1 MNNQLIFDSIKSSFC
16 NLTNF
21 KIRQN
26 ALEIITPFSTI
37 NNKFIS
43 VFITTS
49 NNKIIITDNGWFNQ
63 NYYETSIEKE
73 LKITENK
80 IIVSY
85 TNTYNIKSI
94 LDKSDIIFFYKTC
107 EKIEQIPSAVFDLA
121 NFMVGIVNSFLIQ
134 HTEDKEEK
142 SFNKFRNEVD
152 HFLTNRFS
160 EKIQLHTGLDDYKDN
175 KFNAIINQHSYL
187 TLLMYVTGNTKQI
200 FENNLRTSIVNFELT
215 YKSKYTAYIKNRI
228 TIFDDSCTGYIPDK
242 QNQYFEILKEKTKT
256 APTPWTNKQN
266 IFVSCIV

>member
-26 ALEIITPFSTI
+26 SLEIITPFSTI

-121 NFMVGIVNSFLIQ
+121 NFMVGIVNAFLIQ

-142 SFNKFRNEVD
+142 PFNKFRNEVD
-152 HFLTNRFS
+152 
-160 EKIQLHTGLDDYKDN
+160 
-175 KFNAIINQHSYL
+175 
-187 TLLMYVTGNTKQI
+187 
-200 FENNLRTSIVNFELT
+200 NF
-215 YKSKYTAYIKNRI
+215 
-228 TIFDDSCTGYIPDK
+228 
-242 QNQYFEILKEKTKT
+242 
-256 APTPWTNKQN
+256 
-266 IFVSCIV
+266 